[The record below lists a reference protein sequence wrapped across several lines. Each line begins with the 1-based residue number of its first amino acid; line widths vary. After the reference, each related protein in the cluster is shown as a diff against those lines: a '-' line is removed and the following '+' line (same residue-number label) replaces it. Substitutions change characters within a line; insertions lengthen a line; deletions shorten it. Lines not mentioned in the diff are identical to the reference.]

1 MPVACFKFDMSHIST
16 LKEVWGFSSE
26 LGAHARIFAI
36 FVFFENKKLTSF
48 ILQNRGIFGCF
59 RKNILTPGCRHVL
72 WLFGG
77 AL

>member
-1 MPVACFKFDMSHIST
+1 MNHIST

-36 FVFFENKKLTSF
+36 FVFFENKKLTVF

-59 RKNILTPGCRHVL
+59 RENILIPSCRHVL
-72 WLFGG
+72 WLLDGV
-77 AL
+77 L